1 MDRNVI
7 ELIKKKYFNLS
18 KSQKRISDYIL
29 ENYSKVA
36 FMTAKKLSEN
46 VQVSES
52 TVVRYANA
60 LGFKGYPELIEALQE
75 NIKSKLTTIERF
87 ELVKENN
94 EKIDKT
100 YNKKIMQLDIENI
113 KTSINQ
119 NDNETINL
127 IVDELSKSKRI
138 FILGLR
144 SSKVL
149 AGYLKYYL
157 SLIFNDISVKEI
169 ESYNVFDDLVNLK
182 EGDILFA
189 IAFPRYSKLTLEA
202 LKYAKDNGITII
214 GLTDSNV
221 SPIKKYSKH
230 CLVAELSISTFI
242 DSLVAPM
249 SLINSLIVAISI
261 KNKSSVQK
269 KFEKLEKV
277 WNKYD
282 IFE

>member
-18 KSQKRISDYIL
+18 KSQKRISDYVL

-94 EKIDKT
+94 KKIDKT

-127 IVDELSKSKRI
+127 IVDELSKSRRI

-202 LKYAKDNGITII
+202 LKYAKDNDITII

-221 SPIKKYSKH
+221 SPIRKYSKY